1 MTTNKPTAD
10 GFRMPAEWTPHERTW
25 MAWPSPNPTF
35 TNERELAEAR
45 EAWGAVARAVRS
57 YEPVT
62 LVVSPGDADSARAR
76 GGQGGPRGVR
86 GQHDPWKPRLG
97 PTVVT
102 HHAGGEA

>member
-62 LVVSPGDADSARAR
+62 LVVSPGEAVSARAIV
-76 GGQGGPRGVR
+76 GEDGQLVERQLDDAR
-86 GQHDPWKPRLG
+86 MRDIG
-97 PTVVT
+97 PTFVT
-102 HHAGGEA
+102 ND